1 MSSGKA
7 NQPLGAHP
15 PAAPTIPSS
24 LMDANNTPTPKVLG
38 TPEARA
44 HVDTASALN
53 NAQDALSRL
62 NTRIAHGS
70 LSLPRDVRAKVSKC
84 INALEDAIQKEK
96 DPEKAKKLAE
106 TLEKFCEQKIMGGPG
121 STTSQAFD
129 AALKGLASQN
139 PLLGLVLALLFFAI
153 KKGMQSHSIKG
164 LEKAFEKLPP
174 EMRVGSKE
182 EKALNNA
189 TAEFANITELENNFK
204 KELADVDVGTA
215 KIGEAR
221 AAEILATPSV
231 MTGEELTAVTEK
243 MAATDGAN
251 LISAAKA
258 FDKVAGNE
266 AFSFELM
273 KEKTPAQNRSP
284 GSEALSSSTNG
295 AAPPPAAAATAGGAS
310 ASTPSGAPPPSA

>member
-204 KELADVDVGTA
+204 KELAEVQKSDGK
-215 KIGEAR
+215 KIGDSR
-221 AAEILATPSV
+221 AAEMLDNPSRISSD
-231 MTGEELTAVTEK
+231 ELTAITTK
-243 MAATDGAN
+243 MVATDGAN
-251 LISAAKA
+251 LRSAAKA

-295 AAPPPAAAATAGGAS
+295 AAPPPAAATAGGAS
-310 ASTPSGAPPPSA
+310 ASTPSGP